1 MNQTYFTITSEARS
15 EFSDRGSKFL
25 GYAFPIGSVEE
36 GKMKLQGVR
45 KEHPKAS
52 HHCFAWRIGQ
62 LAEIHRVSDDGEP
75 SGSAGRP
82 ILNQLQSLELTN
94 VMVVVVR
101 YFGGT
106 MLGIPGLIN
115 AYKTAAADAL
125 SKAGR
130 WEKNIEVNFEV
141 TCDYT
146 VMNEVLQV
154 FRQYHVT
161 ILEREQMLFCRFVA
175 GVPIA
180 SRENFVKRISD
191 IRGVEVKQEGPRS

>member
-1 MNQTYFTITSEARS
+1 MNETYYTITNETRS

-36 GKMKLQGVR
+36 GKAKLQGVK

-62 LAEIHRVSDDGEP
+62 LAQIHRVSDDGEP

-101 YFGGT
+101 YFGG
-106 MLGIPGLIN
+106 LCR
-115 AYKTAAADAL
+115 AYPDSLMPIKP
-125 SKAGR
+125 
-130 WEKNIEVNFEV
+130 
-141 TCDYT
+141 
-146 VMNEVLQV
+146 
-154 FRQYHVT
+154 RQQKH
-161 ILEREQMLFCRFVA
+161 
-175 GVPIA
+175 
-180 SRENFVKRISD
+180 
-191 IRGVEVKQEGPRS
+191 

>member
-1 MNQTYFTITSEARS
+1 MNETYHTIIQEARS
-15 EFSDRGSKFL
+15 EFSDRGSRFL
-25 GYAFPIGSVEE
+25 GYAFPVVSVEE
-36 GKMKLQGVR
+36 GKARLQHVK

-62 LAEIHRVSDDGEP
+62 QGEIHRVSDDGEP

-82 ILNQLQSLELTN
+82 ILNQVQSQDLTN

-115 AYKTAAADAL
+115 AYKTTAAEAL
-125 SKAGR
+125 NKAGR
-130 WEKNIEVNFEV
+130 VEKNIEVFMEV

-146 VMNEVLQV
+146 VMNEVMQV
-154 FRQYHVT
+154 
-161 ILEREQMLFCRFVA
+161 
-175 GVPIA
+175 VPA
-180 SRENFVKRISD
+180 VFDLHS
-191 IRGVEVKQEGPRS
+191 